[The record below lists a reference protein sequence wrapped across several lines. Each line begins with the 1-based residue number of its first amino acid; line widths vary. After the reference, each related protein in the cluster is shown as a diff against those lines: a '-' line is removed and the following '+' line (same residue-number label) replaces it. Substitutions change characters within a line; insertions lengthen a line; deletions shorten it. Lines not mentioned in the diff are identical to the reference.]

1 MCHHQNHLVA
11 LGIICS
17 RLHHVQFSNSLIVC
31 GNHVKSD
38 VKRYFYLY
46 DERQQIVINPALI
59 IYITQTFAKIKIPKV
74 GLITACAWQ
83 PTYQSNLFILQ
94 TIHTGFNG
102 FFIFCKWWSTLT
114 LVTLMTQS
122 NDTFIYC
129 KIDRKREYWKMSFR
143 HNCQVIYRFPLRN
156 EMRRTEEANAY
167 MTFRSK
173 TIHRQEVSS
182 YIFITLRRVS
192 YPYLTWHI
200 CSSIVLGH
208 ITRLNVYIITG
219 QQNVSQNE
227 QTHESFWY
235 FFPCMWTNHQ
245 GAA

>member
-1 MCHHQNHLVA
+1 MWWKCDLCHFMCHHQNHLVA

-46 DERQQIVINPALI
+46 DERQQIVINPTLI

-83 PTYQSNLFILQ
+83 PTYQSNVFILQ

-102 FFIFCKWWSTLT
+102 FFLSFVNDEALWHLWPKWHNQMIPSFIAKSIEGENIEKCL
-114 LVTLMTQS
+114 L
-122 NDTFIYC
+122 DT
-129 KIDRKREYWKMSFR
+129 
-143 HNCQVIYRFPLRN
+143 
-156 EMRRTEEANAY
+156 NAY
-167 MTFRSK
+167 LTFRSK

-227 QTHESFWY
+227 QTHESFRY

>member
-1 MCHHQNHLVA
+1 MWWKCDLCHFMCHHQNHLVA

-46 DERQQIVINPALI
+46 DERQQIVINPTLI

-102 FFIFCKWWSTLT
+102 FFLSFVNDEALWHLWPKWHNQMIPSFIAKSIESENIEKCLLDTTAKSYTGFNRETRWEEQKRRMLIWHFVAKQYIVKKSHHIYSSHLDVSVIHIWHDIFV
-114 LVTLMTQS
+114 LVS
-122 NDTFIYC
+122 C
-129 KIDRKREYWKMSFR
+129 
-143 HNCQVIYRFPLRN
+143 
-156 EMRRTEEANAY
+156 
-167 MTFRSK
+167 
-173 TIHRQEVSS
+173 
-182 YIFITLRRVS
+182 
-192 YPYLTWHI
+192 
-200 CSSIVLGH
+200 
-208 ITRLNVYIITG
+208 
-219 QQNVSQNE
+219 
-227 QTHESFWY
+227 
-235 FFPCMWTNHQ
+235 
-245 GAA
+245 